1 MPQLDVKFW
10 VDGRNDVATYT
21 VDGDLKRP
29 GKAIERAREEASADG
44 YDEVNLKE
52 VSLREPERA

>member
-1 MPQLDVKFW
+1 MPELVVELWIEDREDV
-10 VDGRNDVATYT
+10 VSYT

-29 GKAIERAREEASADG
+29 GEAVAKAREQASADG

-52 VSLREPERA
+52 VALAEPT

>member
-1 MPQLDVKFW
+1 MPKLDVQFW
-10 VDGRNDVATYT
+10 VDDRNDVVTYT

-29 GKAIERAREEASADG
+29 GPAIENAREQATGDG

-52 VSLREPERA
+52 VSLREPQ

>member
-1 MPQLDVKFW
+1 MPKLDVHLW
-10 VDGRNDVATYT
+10 VDDRSDVVTYT

-29 GKAIERAREEASADG
+29 GAAVDEAREAATDDG

-52 VSLREPERA
+52 VNLREPAQ

>member
-1 MPQLDVKFW
+1 MPKLDAQLW
-10 VDGRNDVATYT
+10 VDDRSDVVTYT

-29 GKAIERAREEASADG
+29 GPAIERALEKAMGDG

-52 VSLREPERA
+52 VSLREPQ